1 MVLWQKLITELLD
14 FLILKLGEATVQS
27 DQQPG
32 KLDVEIELLPVLDIA
47 LHNPCEISSPWAYLW
62 CCFGSFWSLC
72 EYFICWPFS
81 ARTGCILKS
90 KIIPELT
97 LSNENYE

>member
-1 MVLWQKLITELLD
+1 MLDMVFRQELITEPLD

-47 LHNPCEISSPWAYLW
+47 LHNPCEISSPWAYFG
-62 CCFGSFWSLC
+62 CRFGSFWSLRK
-72 EYFICWPFS
+72 YFICWPFP
-81 ARTGCILKS
+81 ARTG
-90 KIIPELT
+90 
-97 LSNENYE
+97 